1 MYELKE
7 DERWI
12 KGLEGRYF
20 VNTKSE
26 IWSNVG
32 KILKKMAGGVIYD
45 KKRNQSTYRVFL
57 STHADGVTQT
67 LYFHRCVAEA
77 FIPNPE
83 GKKTV
88 NHINGNKQDNRIE
101 NLEWATHQEQTIHAY
116 EKLKR
121 KPHKTHIKMSSE
133 PYRTDVVDAYIKYGT
148 LIEPE
153 SAISRYTTKEDFI
166 RNGVPY
172 ELAEL
177 PRKGKQSYLDRW
189 VNLLVIGCCLDN
201 AKSLSVTSKLTG
213 LNESTVSRARSGERL
228 VKELELY
235 HRYKCDP
242 DYIDKHIY
250 KISLCYN
257 SK

>member
-32 KILKKMAGGVIYD
+32 KSLKKMAGGVIYD
-45 KKRNQSTYRVFL
+45 KKRNQSKYRVFL
-57 STHADGVTQT
+57 ATYADGVTQT

-88 NHINGNKQDNRIE
+88 NHINGNKQDNRLE
-101 NLEWATHQEQTIHAY
+101 NLEWATQSEQTIHAY

-121 KPHKTHIKMSSE
+121 RPSKIDTRMSVE
-133 PYRTDVVDAYIKYGT
+133 PYRTNTIDAYIKYGT
-148 LIEPE
+148 LLE
-153 SAISRYTTKEDFI
+153 SEYTIGRYITEDDFI

-172 ELAEL
+172 ELSRL
-177 PRKGKQSYLDRW
+177 KMGKSYLDRW
-189 VNLLVIGCCLDN
+189 VNLLVLGCCLDN
-201 AKSLSVTSKLTG
+201 GKSLSVTSKLTG
-213 LNESTVSRARSGERL
+213 LDQSTISKARSGTRWVPEI
-228 VKELELY
+228 EIY
-235 HRYKCDP
+235 HKYKGKP
-242 DYIDKHIY
+242 DYIDKHIS
-250 KISLCYN
+250 KISLRYN